1 MPLRSISISTSSP
14 HRPDASL
21 ARPSALAA
29 DGSLTNAA
37 EVLFCPS
44 VDVQLKM
51 GVFKTHMRTEALD
64 LRQEPGTVFSLVD
77 QAEYYIASNL
87 RRKAVVTG
95 RRTRNEV
102 PKIPFVAIRE
112 ALMNAYAH
120 RAWHRPGYVQVEVY
134 HDAVDIISPGWFISG
149 QNPQDHLFGRS
160 TSSELRNGL
169 IAATLFRSGDI
180 ESSGLGMRRVCELCD
195 AASVRIAY
203 EEVPFGTKLTF
214 HRNAPFA
221 ANLEPDVRESA
232 GKTSQRT
239 SSP

>member
-1 MPLRSISISTSSP
+1 M
-14 HRPDASL
+14 

-77 QAEYYIASNL
+77 QAEYYIANNL

-112 ALMNAYAH
+112 ALMNAVAH
-120 RAWHRPGYVQVEVY
+120 RLSAYADKRCYRKPRVMRSRQASPQVAGFF
-134 HDAVDIISPGWFISG
+134 DA
-149 QNPQDHLFGRS
+149 RR
-160 TSSELRNGL
+160 LR
-169 IAATLFRSGDI
+169 IT
-180 ESSGLGMRRVCELCD
+180 
-195 AASVRIAY
+195 
-203 EEVPFGTKLTF
+203 
-214 HRNAPFA
+214 
-221 ANLEPDVRESA
+221 
-232 GKTSQRT
+232 
-239 SSP
+239 